1 MSTRGI
7 IVKIGRKQRGMI
19 PRSVVRKVVAEL
31 YSNSVTSASSSKRSS
46 KALGA
51 KKPTTK
57 AALAK

>member
-31 YSNSVTSASSSKRSS
+31 YGNSVTSASSPKRSS

-51 KKPTTK
+51 KKPIIK